1 MRDRY
6 KITQKDGIHF
16 LTSTIV
22 EFLPVFTYAAYFN
35 IIIESF
41 KYCQLHKGLK
51 IFGYV
56 IMDNHFHLVA
66 AAENLS
72 ATIGALRRFTANA
85 IIKQLKAD
93 NRNWLL
99 SELAFYK
106 KKYKVGSDFQVWQ
119 ECLHPILIQSQEML
133 NQKIEYCHFN
143 PVRRGFVD
151 APEHWRYSS
160 ARNYLGDHSIIRI
173 DELPA

>member
-22 EFLPVFTYAAYFN
+22 EFLPVFTSSVYFQ

-41 KYCQLHKGLK
+41 KHCQRQKGLK

-66 AAENLS
+66 AAEDLS
-72 ATIGALRRFTANA
+72 AAIGALRRFTATA
-85 IIKQLKAD
+85 IINQLKTD

-106 KKYKVGSDFQVWQ
+106 KKHKVDSDYQVWQ
-119 ECLHPILIQSQEML
+119 EGLHPILIQSQEML
-133 NQKIEYCHFN
+133 NQKIEYGHFN
-143 PVRRGFVD
+143 PIRRGLVD
-151 APEHWRYSS
+151 LPEQWRYSS